1 MSTDASASAPVVKDA
16 APVNAVPAL
25 AAGTPAATGANS
37 VASTANQILFKN
49 ELYTSMKQKTM
60 DQELMARFNR
70 EAHEE
75 EKRKFEKARAK
86 VARLENKRKVL
97 IGVGDMVGPP
107 GCDPSECSSASVA
120 VDLGLQDT
128 VRDVKKRLIA
138 EAGWRDELPSD
149 FGLFNDVSE
158 EPLMDGQS
166 IDAALAPSKPSS
178 AKKGVSR
185 RGGSRATAAAS
196 IRLPRP
202 YVGVLWAARLG

>member
-1 MSTDASASAPVVKDA
+1 MSTDANASAAVVKDV
-16 APVNAVPAL
+16 APVNAAPAL

-70 EAHEE
+70 EAQEE

-86 VARLENKRKVL
+86 VARLDNKRKASC
-97 IGVGDMVGPP
+97 VGDMVGPP
-107 GCDPSECSSASVA
+107 GCDPSECSAASVA
-120 VDLGLQDT
+120 VDLGPQDT

-166 IDAALAPSKPSS
+166 IDAALAPNKPPS
-178 AKKGVSR
+178 AKKAASR

>member
-1 MSTDASASAPVVKDA
+1 MSTDASASAAVVKDV
-16 APVNAVPAL
+16 APVNAAPAL

-70 EAHEE
+70 EAQEE

-86 VARLENKRKVL
+86 VARLESKRKVL
-97 IGVGDMVGPP
+97 VGVGDMVGPP

-120 VDLGLQDT
+120 VDLGPQDT

-138 EAGWRDELPSD
+138 EAGWKDELPSD

-166 IDAALAPSKPSS
+166 IDTVLAPNKPSS
-178 AKKGVSR
+178 AKKAVST
-185 RGGSRATAAAS
+185 RGGSRATGAAS